1 MQHPYFG
8 SSAPCIFVP
17 AGSVNS
23 FRPNCCCRNPRKS
36 FFFFRNT
43 QSSLVDTNN
52 NTALKVPKIHSDFNL
67 KYNQNSSPVLYLQT
81 CLHCIA
87 DTYWMTGYLQVLWCC
102 LALSP
107 QHVDFYFFN
116 PYASHSEKCQFWFC
130 IGNMASKRFPLDL
143 TCLVSDAID
152 FG

>member
-1 MQHPYFG
+1 MVEIPG
-8 SSAPCIFVP
+8 
-17 AGSVNS
+17 NL
-23 FRPNCCCRNPRKS
+23 

-43 QSSLVDTNN
+43 QNSLVDTNN

-81 CLHCIA
+81 SLHCIA

-143 TCLVSDAID
+143 TCLVSDAIV